1 MKLKIK
7 TLAGMGKLFSRLT
20 LKTFI
25 GNGDGASRRSR
36 RTCGP
41 AIWLGLMF
49 VGANAA
55 LLGVPSAHAA
65 TTLYDVQFNSS
76 SLYQQTG
83 AAVIGQTGD
92 YWNRLATAS
101 GTSALA
107 NTAGAASG
115 GSLTWSASGML
126 VGGTANPS
134 FGNGDADLMDGYI
147 YCSSGS
153 QNITFSNL
161 TANAPFTLYIYTQ
174 GDSATTGR
182 RLSVTFN
189 GSTYT
194 SSAAVAG
201 ATAFVSGQNYLTIS
215 GTTTASGT
223 LPFSY
228 TYAVGEADINGLQ
241 LSVAN
246 IAPAIAAQPASQT
259 LAVGGMVNLN
269 VTPAGTAP
277 FFYQWFKNGGVVLGA
292 TNSALT
298 YSNAGVTNSGVYY
311 VVITNSVGLCI
322 SQPAAVTVGTPQLLA
337 WGENTS
343 GQLGDGTTISRSLPE
358 SVATNAV
365 TAAAGETH
373 SLYVKSDGTLW
384 AMGGNAYGQLGDGTL
399 TTRSNAVSVAVNVVS
414 VTAGRYHSLYL
425 KNDGTLWAMG
435 FNGYGQLGDGTQTN
449 RSNAVSVASN
459 VVAVA
464 AGYYHSLYL
473 KNDGT
478 LWAMGANND
487 GQLGDGT
494 LTTREIAELV
504 ASNVVTVASGGLHS
518 LYVKGDGTLWTMGW
532 NTNGQ
537 LGDGTLINRS
547 NAVSVASNVVA
558 VAAGYFHSLY
568 AKSDGT
574 LWTMGYNGY
583 GELGD
588 GTLINR
594 SNAVSVASN
603 VVTVTGEFSDS
614 MFLKNDGT
622 LWGMGDN
629 ELGEL
634 GDGTTTQRTSPVSV
648 SGMSLANIIS
658 GEDSIW
664 TFGVGVPLPPTII
677 SQPTNR
683 TVTAGG
689 TVTFTVTAS
698 GFAPLACQWQF
709 NGTNINGA
717 TATNYVLTGVTATN
731 AGNYTVVVSNP
742 GGSVTSSVSVLTI
755 NKSTPTVT
763 AWPTATAIIYGQTLT
778 ASTLNGGSASVPGS
792 FAFTAPSTA
801 PGVGTASQ
809 AVTFTPTDTTDY
821 NAVTNSVSV
830 TVNKATPV
838 VTTWPTA
845 TAITYGQTLAASTLN
860 GGLASV
866 PGNFAFTTPST
877 APTTTALQG
886 VTFTPTDTADYNA
899 VTNSVSVTVNKVTP
913 VVTTWPTATAITYG
927 QTLAASTLS
936 GGAASVDGSFAFT
949 LPSTAPGAGTAVQS
963 VVFTPTDLTD
973 YNAVGNSV
981 SVTVDKA
988 TATVVFHPT
997 PLLATC
1003 DGTAKS
1009 VTATTVPSGLTV
1021 AITYNGA
1028 GAAPTNAGIYTVI
1041 GIISDANYE
1050 GGATNQL
1057 SIAMTGPAVAW
1068 GMGTSGQLGNGGS
1081 TNSPLPVAILNSGV
1095 LAGKT
1100 IVGVAGGSAHSY
1112 ALTSEGLVYAWG
1124 NNSYG
1129 ELGNNGTASSP
1140 VPVMVYTNGALSG
1153 KKITAIASGE
1163 NHALALSADGLLF
1176 TWGWNNNL
1184 QLGNGST
1191 VSYTNVP
1198 VAVDMTGVLAG
1209 KTVVALG
1216 TGNMHNQVVTS
1227 DGQIFTWGY
1236 GQFGQLGNGATTNS
1250 GVPVAV
1256 DMNGVLSGK
1265 TVIAASGG
1273 WEHTVALTSDGL
1285 VYTWGAGENY
1295 QLGNGATTNSSV
1307 PVAVATDGVLSGKT
1321 IVAIAAGEYHCL
1333 AVSSE
1338 GQVYSWGP
1346 NSNGELGN
1354 GTSTPSS
1361 VPVAVSTDGALSG
1374 KTVVSVRGTYDSSVA
1389 LTDDGQV
1396 FSWGYNGNGE
1406 LGNPA
1411 YANYSYVPVP
1421 VDESGALAGLV
1432 VSAISSSSQAYH
1444 VIALTIGLTAPALT
1458 SATTV
1463 TGIYGEAFTF
1473 TVAGNCVESYS
1484 ATGLP
1489 GWLAFDPAT
1498 GILSGTPTMTG
1509 VFDITLVATNAF
1521 GSTSGNLAI
1530 TVNKSTPV
1538 VTTWPTATAIT
1549 YGQTLADSTLSGG
1562 SASVDG
1568 SFAFTTPS
1576 TQPAVGTAQQ
1586 VVTFTP
1592 KDTADYNTVSSMTVA
1607 GMSLH
1612 CTGSFGP
1619 TTTLNGVELG
1629 AETAFS
1635 MVATFDPT
1643 LNLAPFPPG
1652 SGVGVYAATASITID
1667 GYGTYQSAAGA
1678 DFNIWLM
1685 NPTEMF
1691 VPFYAAGFGDQSGE
1705 NGVSQIF
1712 NSTTSPFFAEAP
1724 TPTTFSD
1731 NLGPDQ
1737 GNFPFAIPLG
1747 DGTSSLVVNDLGAA
1761 TFTAEIIGGGTQL
1774 TGPEVTVNKIT
1785 PVVTT
1790 WPTAAA
1796 ITYGQT
1802 LAASTLS
1809 GGSASVDGSFA
1820 FTTPSTAPGVGTA
1833 LQWVTFNPTDTTDYN
1848 TVSNSVSVTVTNPLP
1863 PIMTVTV
1870 AADPTNAGSVTVD
1883 GVCYVGSNVVLT
1895 ATASNHWQFVSWN
1908 DGTTNNPYTIT
1919 VPATNIAYTAS
1930 FLPTRTVTAL
1940 ANPTNA
1946 GSAMVAGVCYVGSNV
1961 VLTATASNN
1970 WQFVSWNDGTTNNP
1984 YVITVPDTNITYTA
1998 EFAATATITVDAS
2011 PSNGGLVTGGGTF
2024 LVGSTNFIT
2033 ASASN
2038 NWVFTRW
2045 SDAVTDKTRAI
2056 VITTNRTWFF
2066 RDVLGVFHWA
2076 G

>member
-1 MKLKIK
+1 
-7 TLAGMGKLFSRLT
+7 
-20 LKTFI
+20 
-25 GNGDGASRRSR
+25 
-36 RTCGP
+36 
-41 AIWLGLMF
+41 
-49 VGANAA
+49 
-55 LLGVPSAHAA
+55 
-65 TTLYDVQFNSS
+65 
-76 SLYQQTG
+76 
-83 AAVIGQTGD
+83 
-92 YWNRLATAS
+92 
-101 GTSALA
+101 
-107 NTAGAASG
+107 
-115 GSLTWSASGML
+115 
-126 VGGTANPS
+126 
-134 FGNGDADLMDGYI
+134 
-147 YCSSGS
+147 
-153 QNITFSNL
+153 
-161 TANAPFTLYIYTQ
+161 
-174 GDSATTGR
+174 
-182 RLSVTFN
+182 
-189 GSTYT
+189 
-194 SSAAVAG
+194 
-201 ATAFVSGQNYLTIS
+201 
-215 GTTTASGT
+215 
-223 LPFSY
+223 
-228 TYAVGEADINGLQ
+228 
-241 LSVAN
+241 
-246 IAPAIAAQPASQT
+246 
-259 LAVGGMVNLN
+259 
-269 VTPAGTAP
+269 
-277 FFYQWFKNGGVVLGA
+277 
-292 TNSALT
+292 
-298 YSNAGVTNSGVYY
+298 
-311 VVITNSVGLCI
+311 
-322 SQPAAVTVGTPQLLA
+322 VTVNKATP
-337 WGENTS
+337 
-343 GQLGDGTTISRSLPE
+343 
-358 SVATNAV
+358 
-365 TAAAGETH
+365 
-373 SLYVKSDGTLW
+373 
-384 AMGGNAYGQLGDGTL
+384 
-399 TTRSNAVSVAVNVVS
+399 
-414 VTAGRYHSLYL
+414 
-425 KNDGTLWAMG
+425 
-435 FNGYGQLGDGTQTN
+435 
-449 RSNAVSVASN
+449 
-459 VVAVA
+459 
-464 AGYYHSLYL
+464 
-473 KNDGT
+473 
-478 LWAMGANND
+478 
-487 GQLGDGT
+487 
-494 LTTREIAELV
+494 
-504 ASNVVTVASGGLHS
+504 VVT
-518 LYVKGDGTLWTMGW
+518 T
-532 NTNGQ
+532 
-537 LGDGTLINRS
+537 
-547 NAVSVASNVVA
+547 
-558 VAAGYFHSLY
+558 
-568 AKSDGT
+568 
-574 LWTMGYNGY
+574 
-583 GELGD
+583 
-588 GTLINR
+588 
-594 SNAVSVASN
+594 
-603 VVTVTGEFSDS
+603 
-614 MFLKNDGT
+614 
-622 LWGMGDN
+622 
-629 ELGEL
+629 
-634 GDGTTTQRTSPVSV
+634 
-648 SGMSLANIIS
+648 
-658 GEDSIW
+658 
-664 TFGVGVPLPPTII
+664 
-677 SQPTNR
+677 
-683 TVTAGG
+683 
-689 TVTFTVTAS
+689 
-698 GFAPLACQWQF
+698 
-709 NGTNINGA
+709 
-717 TATNYVLTGVTATN
+717 
-731 AGNYTVVVSNP
+731 
-742 GGSVTSSVSVLTI
+742 
-755 NKSTPTVT
+755 
-763 AWPTATAIIYGQTLT
+763 WPAATAITYGQTLT

-792 FAFTAPSTA
+792 FAFTAPATA
-801 PGVGTASQ
+801 PTTTALQ
-809 AVTFTPTDTTDY
+809 GVTFTPTDTTDY

-845 TAITYGQTLAASTLN
+845 TAITYGQTLAASTL
-860 GGLASV
+860 
-866 PGNFAFTTPST
+866 
-877 APTTTALQG
+877 
-886 VTFTPTDTADYNA
+886 
-899 VTNSVSVTVNKVTP
+899 
-913 VVTTWPTATAITYG
+913 
-927 QTLAASTLS
+927 S

-949 LPSTAPGAGTAVQS
+949 LPSTAPGTGTAVQS

-981 SVTVDKA
+981 SVTVAKA

-997 PLLATC
+997 PLLATF

-1009 VTATTVPSGLTV
+1009 VTATTVPGGLTV

-1028 GAAPTNAGIYTVI
+1028 DAAPTNAGIYTVV

-1050 GGATNQL
+1050 GSVTNQL

-1081 TNSPLPVAILNSGV
+1081 TNSPLPVAILTSGA

-1124 NNSYG
+1124 HNSYG

-1191 VSYTNVP
+1191 VDYTNVP

-1236 GQFGQLGNGATTNS
+1236 GEEGQLGNGGTTNS

-1256 DMNGVLSGK
+1256 DMNGALASK

-1285 VYTWGAGENY
+1285 VYTWGAGGNY
-1295 QLGNGATTNSSV
+1295 QLGDGATTNSSV

-1321 IVAIAAGEYHCL
+1321 IVAIGAGEYHCL

-1354 GTSTPSS
+1354 GTNTPSS
-1361 VPVAVSTDGALSG
+1361 VPVAVFTNGALSG
-1374 KTVVSVRGTYDSSVA
+1374 KTVVSVCGTYDSSTA

-1411 YANYSYVPVP
+1411 YTNYSYVPVP
-1421 VDESGALAGLV
+1421 VDESGALAGLM
-1432 VSAISSSSQAYH
+1432 VSAISSSSQAFH
-1444 VIALTIGLTAPALT
+1444 VMALTVGLAAPALT
-1458 SATTV
+1458 SATNA

-1473 TVAGNCVESYS
+1473 TVTGNCVGSYS
-1484 ATGLP
+1484 AAGLP
-1489 GWLAFDPAT
+1489 DWLAFDPAT
-1498 GILSGTPTMTG
+1498 GILSGTPTNTG
-1509 VFDITLVATNAF
+1509 IYNITLAATNAF
-1521 GSTSGNLAI
+1521 GSTGGNLAI
-1530 TVNKSTPV
+1530 TVNKATPV

-1568 SFAFTTPS
+1568 SFAFTAPS

-1592 KDTADYNTVSSMTVA
+1592 ADTADYNTVSSMTVA

-1619 TTTLNGVELG
+1619 TTTLNGNPLG
-1629 AETAFS
+1629 AETAFTI
-1635 MVATFDPT
+1635 VATFEPT
-1643 LNLAPFPPG
+1643 LNLASFPPG

-1667 GYGTYQSAAGA
+1667 GYGTYPSAAGA
-1678 DFNIWLM
+1678 DFAVWLM
-1685 NPTEMF
+1685 NPTENF
-1691 VPFYAAGFGDQSGE
+1691 VPFYAAGFGGLSGE

-1712 NSTTSPFFAEAP
+1712 NSTTPAFFAEAP

-1790 WPTAAA
+1790 WPTATA

-1802 LAASTLS
+1802 LADSVLS

-1908 DGTTNNPYTIT
+1908 DGTTNNPYIIT

-1930 FLPTRTVTAL
+1930 FLQISTVTVL

-1970 WQFVSWNDGTTNNP
+1970 WRFINWNDGATNNP

-2011 PSNGGLVTGGGTF
+2011 PSNGGLVTGGGIF
-2024 LVGSTNFIT
+2024 LVGSTNFLT

-2045 SDAVTDKTRAI
+2045 SDDVTNSSRAI
-2056 VITTNRTWFF
+2056 VITTNRTYTADFVPAATVTTVAAQPAGGSTAGDGPHAIGSTATVTATASTNWLFLNWNGTVTNYTATGNPHNPFSFTVTTNVTQTANFGQVTNGFVFLVLTNYTPPQVEIIGYVGPTNGQVVVPTTIDGLKVTIIGPGAFWNNGVTNIVITSNVTQVASGSITAGVIELLAVGAGIAIAADAFEDAAEIDMVEMAADVMADVMEDLADDDDVDSLKTVTVSASPEDGGICTGSGMYSEDKELLITATANTGWKFTHWSDGSTEAEHNVTVVEDAEFVATFVKQVKVTAEVNEEEEEAGIVTGGATYTVGDPVTLTATTTNSEWKFKNWTDEEGVAVSIENIYEFEAPEEDVTYTANFVEQVEIEAEAEPTNGGFVIGGGTYDAGSPVILVATTNSGWRFNGWFLDGF
-2066 RDVLGVFHWA
+2066 ITNTPTLITVASSSLEDLKYKAKFVQIVTVTGLANPTNGGTVTGGAVYDVGDTNVILTATAARGWTFVRWNDGATGNQYTNTAPATNITYTANFAAVNPTNITTSLVGNQLTLAWPADHVGWVLQSLTNNLISAGWYDLPGSGNTNWMMIPINPANTAVFYRLRQP
-2076 G
+2076 